1 MVRTKDML
9 GLPEDNVAMI
19 PIEGEVLALLTPVD
33 DLYPGLYM
41 IDSVEFGWASL
52 RLLQAEIAALGQG
65 RFEGTDR
72 ERRLVQ
78 LLARIVEAE
87 LKYRAED
94 PK

>member
-52 RLLQAEIAALGQG
+52 RLLIDDIENEKLIVTERGM
-65 RFEGTDR
+65 RIPTD
-72 ERRLVQ
+72 
-78 LLARIVEAE
+78 LLE
-87 LKYRAED
+87 LFA
-94 PK
+94 PVGINLMPTH